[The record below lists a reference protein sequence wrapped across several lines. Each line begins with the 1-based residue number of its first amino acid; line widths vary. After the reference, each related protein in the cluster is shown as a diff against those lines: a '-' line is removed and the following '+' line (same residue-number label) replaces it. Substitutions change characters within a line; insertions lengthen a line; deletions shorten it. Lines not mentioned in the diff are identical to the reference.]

1 MNARKTSLLD
11 LLERYAIAMKL
22 SERHGNEHGD
32 MDHATDIWQR
42 VKAIEQSYQAGKAR
56 EKSLQE
62 LIATLEAENAELLRK
77 LAAYEAQPDA
87 AYMFTE
93 DLKKFQ
99 EQETFAQAFSVMVGS
114 PDGMTVALI
123 IKPTTTEH
131 LDWLLADARNAAL
144 REAADRIEEFD
155 GGPCAVSK
163 LVRRMA
169 EEIEKGE

>member
-56 EKSLQE
+56 KKSLQE

-77 LAAYEAQPDA
+77 LAAYEAQPTLDIMQVKPGEWERLIA
-87 AYMFTE
+87 APITS
-93 DLKKFQ
+93 
-99 EQETFAQAFSVMVGS
+99 A
-114 PDGMTVALI
+114 
-123 IKPTTTEH
+123 H
-131 LDWLLADARNAAL
+131 LDRLLKEVKNATLEVAAMVCDRFQARDVVRQPA
-144 REAADRIEEFD
+144 E
-155 GGPCAVSK
+155 CAGAIRAMK
-163 LVRRMA
+163 
-169 EEIEKGE
+169 EQP